1 MTILFEKTY
10 PQTLTGLLE
19 RFVNSSDRGI
29 TLEAWLFD
37 DAADRRKTE
46 AEFAARGIK
55 TRLRSAYKP
64 LLHFFLEDLDLLD
77 ASITEVKVLYPVSTN
92 APENRFLLETYPLAA
107 LFGDIRFTFAPGR
120 RNECVYDLI
129 LGNARGEESRH
140 QIVAPNRIHQDS
152 VGESH
157 LSPTG
162 WLRVGDSSGTML
174 HDERLATDFEAL
186 FTDTLQTLAGHPWG
200 DKEPYFEELNI
211 AVNLPGVDTA
221 LGYGQEVLSL
231 HEALHEDLYFSLLEI
246 FQLRSGRPLGDR
258 GLQPGQIVPEIRHG
272 DGPARVVVKL
282 RPLTLGE
289 VVGKDQELAN
299 AASPLTSAQ
308 IHAELGKIDGEP
320 FTATSRA
327 GRIVAARYH
336 PGSDF
341 PVMISGGQHANE
353 TSGVVGALRAAEIL
367 AKRAGS
373 HFTVAPLENPDG
385 YALHQ
390 RLIHDNPSHMH
401 HAARYTAL
409 GDDLGH
415 RRNNLYEREIR
426 SQALQLSRAQLHIN
440 LHGYPSHEWTRPLS
454 GYVPRGFAMWTL
466 PKGFFLIM
474 NYHHSWAERAEIF
487 LAQLTERLAKVPGL
501 LTCNRQQ
508 MDLYKLHSGSSGF
521 RIIGGFPCML
531 TADDEQD
538 VPLALTTEYPDETC
552 HGAPFIAG
560 HDVQTAAVLAAY
572 DAYQNL
578 MRRTFTGEG
587 DDHCPLTP

>member
-10 PQTLTGLLE
+10 PRTLTTLLQRYASSPE
-19 RFVNSSDRGI
+19 RGT
-29 TLEAWLFD
+29 TLEAWMFD
-37 DAADRRKTE
+37 DAAGRRKTE

-55 TRLRSAYKP
+55 ARLRSAYKP
-64 LLHFFLEDLDLLD
+64 LLHFFLEDLDL
-77 ASITEVKVLYPVSTN
+77 ATTGISEVKVLYPVSSN

-107 LFGDIRFTFAPGR
+107 LFADIRFTFAAGR
-120 RNECVYDLI
+120 HNECVYDLI
-129 LGNARGEESRH
+129 LGNARGEESTH
-140 QIVAPNRIHQDS
+140 QVFAPNRVHLDTI
-152 VGESH
+152 GESH

-162 WLRVGDSSGTML
+162 WLRVGDSSGTIL
-174 HDERLATDFEAL
+174 HDDRLETDFETL
-186 FTDTLQTLAGHPWG
+186 FTDTLQTLADHPWG
-200 DKEPYFEELNI
+200 HKEPYFEELNI

-246 FQLRSGRPLGDR
+246 FQRRSGRPLGDR

-272 DGPARVVVKL
+272 DGPARVMVEIL
-282 RPLTLGE
+282 PLTLGE
-289 VVGKDQELAN
+289 VPGKDQELVN
-299 AASPLTSAQ
+299 ATSPLTSVQ
-308 IHAELGKIDGEP
+308 IHSELGKIDGEP

-353 TSGVVGALRAAEIL
+353 TSGVVGALRAAGIL
-367 AKRAGS
+367 SKRAGS

-390 RLIHDNPSHMH
+390 RLIQDNPTHMH

-415 RRNNLYEREIR
+415 RRNNLYERAIR
-426 SQALQLSRAQLHIN
+426 CRALQLSRAHLHIN

-454 GYVPRGFAMWTL
+454 GYVPRGFALWTL

-474 NYHHSWAERAEIF
+474 NYHHSWTERAEAF
-487 LAQLTERLAKVPGL
+487 LTELTEKLAEVPGL
-501 LTCNRQQ
+501 LAFNRQQ
-508 MDLYKLHSGSSGF
+508 INLYKLHSGSSGF
-521 RIIGGFPCML
+521 HIIGGFPCML

-552 HGAPFIAG
+552 HGTPFIAG
-560 HDVQTAAVLAAY
+560 HDVQTATALAAY
-572 DAYQNL
+572 AAYQNL
-578 MRRTFTGEG
+578 MRRMFTGEG
-587 DDHCPLTP
+587 ADPCPLTP

>member
-10 PQTLTGLLE
+10 PRTLTTLLQ
-19 RFVNSSDRGI
+19 RYASSPDRGI
-29 TLEAWLFD
+29 TVEAWLFD
-37 DAADRRKTE
+37 DATGRRKAE

-55 TRLRSAYKP
+55 ARLRSAYKP
-64 LLHFFLEDLDLLD
+64 LLHFFLEDLDL
-77 ASITEVKVLYPVSTN
+77 ASTNITEVKVLYPISSN

-107 LFGDIRFTFAPGR
+107 LFGDIRFTFAAGR
-120 RNECVYDLI
+120 QNECVYDLV
-129 LGNARGEESRH
+129 LRNAAGEESTH
-140 QIVAPNRIHQDS
+140 QVFAPNRVHLDS
-152 VGESH
+152 IGESH

-162 WLRVGDSSGTML
+162 WLRVRDSSGTIL
-174 HDERLATDFEAL
+174 HDDRLETDFEAL
-186 FTDTLQTLAGHPWG
+186 FTDTLQTLAAHPWG
-200 DKEPYFEELNI
+200 DKEPYFEELHL
-211 AVNLPGVDTA
+211 AVSLPGLDTA

-246 FQLRSGRPLGDR
+246 FQRRSGRPLGDR

-272 DGPARVVVKL
+272 DGPAQVVAEI
-282 RPLTLGE
+282 RPLSQE
-289 VVGKDQELAN
+289 EIPGKDQELAN
-299 AASPLTSAQ
+299 AANPLTSAQ
-308 IHAELGKIDGEP
+308 IHAELGKIAGEP

-327 GRIVAARYH
+327 GRIVVARYH

-353 TSGVVGALRAAEIL
+353 TSGVVGALRAAGIL
-367 AKRAGS
+367 ATRAGS

-415 RRNNLYEREIR
+415 RRNTLYERAIR
-426 SQALQLSRAQLHIN
+426 CQALQLSRAHLHIN

-474 NYHHSWAERAEIF
+474 NYHHSWTERAEAF
-487 LAQLTERLAKVPGL
+487 LKELTKKLAEVPGL
-501 LTCNRQQ
+501 LAFNQQ
-508 MDLYKLHSGSSGF
+508 QINLYKLHSGSNGF
-521 RIIGGFPCML
+521 HIIGGFPCML